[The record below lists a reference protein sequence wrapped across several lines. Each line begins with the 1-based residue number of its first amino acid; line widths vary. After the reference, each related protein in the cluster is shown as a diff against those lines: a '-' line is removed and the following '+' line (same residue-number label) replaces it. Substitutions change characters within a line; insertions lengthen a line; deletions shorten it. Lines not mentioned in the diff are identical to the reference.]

1 MGFVGFVIALVGID
15 SMADGSAGQQGLEA
29 TLQQMIA
36 EQQAQRAQMQDLAQ
50 AVQGAQGGLQM
61 TQTVTEAVVQQV
73 VGQVQASF
81 AQEQQRQQDNL
92 GQVAQAHQQTQEQ
105 LTQVGATLRLMQSQI
120 QQMSQFAA
128 GTASGAAGSGQG
140 TPRAATGGHQP
151 TSPQPAV
158 GGQPGVPVYNMA
170 GVGGGSPG
178 GGGGVRT
185 SPAVA
190 YAIQQGG
197 VDGKQLGRPGNFN
210 PADSKVSFLDWADS
224 IITLSDSN
232 MPGIYEIL
240 EWIMH
245 EQPKT
250 GVVLADLLVKFPALD
265 PLLVQYGDTQ
275 IYAVLSSYTSGE
287 ARSLVRQA
295 RRPNGYEAFR
305 LLNARFNP
313 STIGRQRADLMRI
326 TNPQANIGMDRLAA
340 EVVNWENLI
349 VQYESRPGSE
359 RVSAGM
365 KMAALVHMA
374 PSALKQHLHMNVARY
389 TTYLELREEIM
400 GYIEQVSP
408 AATSTMDVGSVGVVK
423 GGGCF
428 ICGGPHLQ
436 RDCKKGKDK
445 GKGGFKG
452 KGPGTWS
459 KGKGKGGDKGGGKGA
474 GKVGRKAVGKREAV
488 SIVASQGTPRIN
500 AGVSLSH

>member
-1 MGFVGFVIALVGID
+1 
-15 SMADGSAGQQGLEA
+15 
-29 TLQQMIA
+29 MIA

-50 AVQGAQGGLQM
+50 AVHGAQGGLQM

-73 VGQVQASF
+73 VGQAQASF

-92 GQVAQAHQQTQEQ
+92 GQVAQAHQQTQDQ

-120 QQMSQFAA
+120 QQMSQYAA

-178 GGGGVRT
+178 GGIGGVRT

-265 PLLVQYGDTQ
+265 PLLIQYGDTQ
-275 IYAVLSSYTSGE
+275 IYAVLSSYTSGK

-305 LLNARFNP
+305 LLNTRFNP

-349 VQYESRPGSE
+349 VQYEARPGSE
-359 RVSAGM
+359 RVSEGM
-365 KMAALVHMA
+365 KMAATQQRA
-374 PSALKQHLHMNVARY
+374 C
-389 TTYLELREEIM
+389 
-400 GYIEQVSP
+400 
-408 AATSTMDVGSVGVVK
+408 ATERSFRNSI
-423 GGGCF
+423 GC
-428 ICGGPHLQ
+428 GL
-436 RDCKKGKDK
+436 
-445 GKGGFKG
+445 
-452 KGPGTWS
+452 W
-459 KGKGKGGDKGGGKGA
+459 
-474 GKVGRKAVGKREAV
+474 
-488 SIVASQGTPRIN
+488 
-500 AGVSLSH
+500 

>member
-1 MGFVGFVIALVGID
+1 M
-15 SMADGSAGQQGLEA
+15 
-29 TLQQMIA
+29 
-36 EQQAQRAQMQDLAQ
+36 
-50 AVQGAQGGLQM
+50 
-61 TQTVTEAVVQQV
+61 
-73 VGQVQASF
+73 
-81 AQEQQRQQDNL
+81 
-92 GQVAQAHQQTQEQ
+92 
-105 LTQVGATLRLMQSQI
+105 
-120 QQMSQFAA
+120 
-128 GTASGAAGSGQG
+128 
-140 TPRAATGGHQP
+140 
-151 TSPQPAV
+151 
-158 GGQPGVPVYNMA
+158 PVYNMA

-359 RVSAGM
+359 RVSEGM

-374 PSALKQHLHMNVARY
+374 PSALKQHLHMNAARY

-452 KGPGTWS
+452 KGPGTWN

-474 GKVGRKAVGKREAV
+474 GKGGKKGSGKREAV
-488 SIVASQGTPRIN
+488 SIVASQGTPRIS
-500 AGVSLSH
+500 AGVSPSH